1 MFISAKRHEREIK
14 ATASAGNLWT
24 EALLSHVSQGIF
36 FLDVKNRL
44 LPPISH
50 SLSTYFGRRDFSQL
64 SFEKLL
70 RPMIDEAK
78 LAEACAQLAELR
90 AAAERGDAP
99 LIKPLQ
105 SVDVRLARPDGG
117 FDLARYQFEFFKVN
131 LAEQP
136 DAWMVVVTNQTAAAA
151 QLADWAA
158 ASAAAA
164 AAAGTGTAKMPTVED
179 LRPQLDDLH
188 NQLRIQTEILRSVMQ
203 SGRMRFAASVQR
215 SGAAMKA
222 INAIL
227 KKPARDEAAFRH
239 KLEEISTE
247 AAHIR
252 REAMTLQ
259 LAGLETAARQFEES
273 LQELR
278 NRVSLSGNDFLPLAI
293 QLDQLFGQ
301 FALLRSLTQ
310 SAAQIKPKPK
320 PDLEATRPAE
330 GRVTENGTQIIAPK
344 FPIEPPDHE
353 ASLPGTVSNAP
364 AGTLESTLAA
374 LTEHIANEQ
383 KKAVALECR
392 GLHKVPAVYQS
403 AVKNVAIQFIRNA
416 VMHGVEEPQE
426 REEAGKPAIALLLLQ
441 FGALPDGTY
450 ELRFQDDGRGVDP
463 VNARR
468 IAVEKRLIT
477 SEAAE
482 RLRDRQAIKLIF
494 QDGFTTLPSAP
505 NQPLHG
511 AGLSL
516 VRRYVHDAGGK
527 VALASEPGRETRFK
541 VSLPA
546 LAKSAASEE
555 AQVA

>member
-14 ATASAGNLWT
+14 ATVEAVNLWS
-24 EALLSHVSQGIF
+24 EALLEHVSQGIF
-36 FLDVKNRL
+36 FLDVKNRI

-50 SLSTYFGRRDFSQL
+50 SLSKYFGRRDFSQMT
-64 SFEKLL
+64 FEKLL
-70 RPMIDEAK
+70 RPMLEEAV
-78 LAEACAQLAELR
+78 LNEACAQLAEMR
-90 AAAERGDAP
+90 AAAERGETA
-99 LIKPLQ
+99 IKAPLQ
-105 SVDVRLARPDGG
+105 SVAVRLARSDGG
-117 FDLARYQFEFFKVN
+117 FDTARYQFEFFKVD
-131 LAEQP
+131 LPEQH
-136 DAWMVVVTNQTAAAA
+136 DAWMVCVTDRTAAHAQPAAA
-151 QLADWAA
+151 QT
-158 ASAAAA
+158 SA
-164 AAAGTGTAKMPTVED
+164 TAQLPAIED
-179 LRPQLDDLH
+179 LRPQLDELH
-188 NQLRIQTEILRSVMQ
+188 GQLRIQAEILRSVMQ
-203 SGRMRFAASVQR
+203 TGRMRFAASVQR

-239 KLEEISTE
+239 KLEEISAE

-252 REAMTLQ
+252 REATTLQ
-259 LAGLETAARQFEES
+259 LAGLETAARLFEES

-278 NRVSLSGNDFLPLAI
+278 NRESLSGNDFLPLAI
-293 QLDQLFGQ
+293 QLDALFGQ
-301 FALLRSLTQ
+301 FALLRSLTH
-310 SAAQIKPKPK
+310 SAAQAKPKPK
-320 PDLEATRPAE
+320 PDLEATRPAP
-330 GRVTENGTQIIAPK
+330 GQVTDNGTQIIAPK
-344 FPIEPPDHE
+344 FTPDGTEHE
-353 ASLPGTVSNAP
+353 ASLPGSGSSAA
-364 AGTLESTLAA
+364 AGTLENTLAA

-383 KKAVALECR
+383 RKAVALECR
-392 GLHKVPAVYQS
+392 GLHKVPSVYQS

-416 VMHGVEEPQE
+416 VIHGVEEPDE

-441 FGALPDGTY
+441 FSALPDGTF

-468 IAVEKRLIT
+468 VAVEKRLIT

-527 VALASEPGRETRFK
+527 VALASDPGRETRFK

-546 LAKSAASEE
+546 LVKTASSDQ

>member
-1 MFISAKRHEREIK
+1 M
-14 ATASAGNLWT
+14 
-24 EALLSHVSQGIF
+24 
-36 FLDVKNRL
+36 
-44 LPPISH
+44 
-50 SLSTYFGRRDFSQL
+50 RRSY
-64 SFEKLL
+64 
-70 RPMIDEAK
+70 
-78 LAEACAQLAELR
+78 
-90 AAAERGDAP
+90 
-99 LIKPLQ
+99 KPLQ
-105 SVDVRLARPDGG
+105 SVDVRLARSDGG
-117 FDLARYQFEFFKVN
+117 FDAARYQFEFFKVD
-131 LAEQP
+131 LPEQH
-136 DAWMVVVTNQTAAAA
+136 DAWMVVVTNLTAAAA
-151 QLADWAA
+151 HSAESAA
-158 ASAAAA
+158 ASAAAN
-164 AAAGTGTAKMPTVED
+164 GTGTAKMPTVED

-203 SGRMRFAASVQR
+203 TGRMRFAASVQR

-227 KKPARDEAAFRH
+227 KKPARDEAAFRL
-239 KLEEISTE
+239 KLEEISSE
-247 AAHIR
+247 AAQIR

-278 NRVSLSGNDFLPLAI
+278 NRATLSGNDFLPLAI

-310 SAAQIKPKPK
+310 SAAQNKLKSK
-320 PDLEATRPAE
+320 PDLEATRPSP

-344 FPIEPPDHE
+344 FPIEPPEPPEHE
-353 ASLPGTVSNAP
+353 ASLPGMGNSAP

-450 ELRFQDDGRGVDP
+450 ELRFQDDGRGIDP
-463 VNARR
+463 VTARR
-468 IAVEKRLIT
+468 VAVDKRLIT

-494 QDGFTTLPSAP
+494 QDGFTTLPSVP

-527 VALASEPGRETRFK
+527 VALASDPGRETRFK

-546 LAKSAASEE
+546 LVKSAAGDE

>member
-14 ATASAGNLWT
+14 ATVSAGNLWT

-70 RPMIDEAK
+70 RPVVTEAK
-78 LAEACAQLAELR
+78 LNEACAQLAELR
-90 AAAERGDAP
+90 AATERGDAP
-99 LIKPLQ
+99 VVKPLQ
-105 SVDVRLARPDGG
+105 SVDVRLARSDGG
-117 FDLARYQFEFFKVN
+117 FDAARYQFEFFKVD
-131 LAEQP
+131 LPEQH
-136 DAWMVVVTNQTAAAA
+136 DAWMVVVTNLTAAAA
-151 QLADWAA
+151 HSAESAA
-158 ASAAAA
+158 ASAAAN
-164 AAAGTGTAKMPTVED
+164 GTGTAKMPTVED

-203 SGRMRFAASVQR
+203 TGRMRFAASVQR

-239 KLEEISTE
+239 KLEEISAE

-252 REAMTLQ
+252 REATTLQ
-259 LAGLETAARQFEES
+259 LAGLETAARLFEES

-278 NRVSLSGNDFLPLAI
+278 NRESLSGNDFLPLAI
-293 QLDQLFGQ
+293 QLDALFGQ
-301 FALLRSLTQ
+301 FALLRSLTH
-310 SAAQIKPKPK
+310 SAAQAKPKPK
-320 PDLEATRPAE
+320 PDLEATRPAP
-330 GRVTENGTQIIAPK
+330 GQVTDNGTQIIAPK
-344 FPIEPPDHE
+344 FTPDGTEHE
-353 ASLPGTVSNAP
+353 SSLPGSGSSAA
-364 AGTLESTLAA
+364 AGTLENTLAA

-383 KKAVALECR
+383 RKAVALECR
-392 GLHKVPAVYQS
+392 GLHKVPSVYQS

-416 VMHGVEEPQE
+416 VIHGVEEPDE

-441 FGALPDGTY
+441 FSALPDGTF

-468 IAVEKRLIT
+468 VAVEKRLIT

-527 VALASEPGRETRFK
+527 VALASDPGRETRFK

-546 LAKSAASEE
+546 LVKSAA
-555 AQVA
+555 

>member
-14 ATASAGNLWT
+14 ATVSAGNLWS
-24 EALLSHVSQGIF
+24 EAVLQHVAQGIF

-44 LPPISH
+44 LPPISQ

-64 SFEKLL
+64 TFEKLL
-70 RPMIDEAK
+70 RPMIDEAALKEACAK
-78 LAEACAQLAELR
+78 LAEMR
-90 AAAERGDAP
+90 AATERGEVPINA
-99 LIKPLQ
+99 PLQ
-105 SVDVRLARPDGG
+105 SVDVRLAKQDGS
-117 FDLARYQFEFFKVN
+117 FSAARYRFEFFKVD
-131 LAEQP
+131 LPEQH
-136 DAWMVVVTNQTAAAA
+136 DAWMVCVTDITPAPAPAAAI
-151 QLADWAA
+151 
-158 ASAAAA
+158 
-164 AAAGTGTAKMPTVED
+164 ED

-188 NQLRIQTEILRSVMQ
+188 GQLRIQSEILRSVMQ
-203 SGRMRFAASVQR
+203 TGRMRFAAAVQR

-239 KLEEISTE
+239 KLEEIAVE

-252 REAMTLQ
+252 REATTLQ
-259 LAGLETAARQFEES
+259 LAGLETAARLFEES

-278 NRVSLSGNDFLPLAI
+278 NRSSLSGNDFLPLAI

-301 FALLRSLTQ
+301 FALLRSLTH
-310 SAAQIKPKPK
+310 SAAQPRPKPA
-320 PDLEATRPAE
+320 PELEATRPAPGRMTE
-330 GRVTENGTQIIAPK
+330 NGTEIIAPQLPGRVTENGTEIIAPK
-344 FPIEPPDHE
+344 FPADTAEHE
-353 ASLPGTVSNAP
+353 DSLPGMGNSAP
-364 AGTLESTLAA
+364 AGTLENTLSA

-416 VMHGVEEPQE
+416 VIHGVEEPEE
-426 REEAGKPAIALLLLQ
+426 RDEAGKPAIALLLLQ
-441 FGALPDGTY
+441 FSALPDGTF

-463 VNARR
+463 VTARQV
-468 IAVEKRLIT
+468 AVEKRLIT
-477 SEAAE
+477 SEAAA

-494 QDGFTTLPSAP
+494 KDGFTTLRSAP

-527 VALASEPGRETRFK
+527 VALASDPGRETRFK

-546 LAKSAASEE
+546 LAKTAASDE

>member
-14 ATASAGNLWT
+14 ATVEAVNLWS
-24 EALLSHVSQGIF
+24 EALLEHVSQGIF
-36 FLDVKNRL
+36 FLDVKNRI

-50 SLSTYFGRRDFSQL
+50 SLSKYFGRRDFSQMT
-64 SFEKLL
+64 FEKLL
-70 RPMIDEAK
+70 RPMLEEAV
-78 LAEACAQLAELR
+78 LNEACAQLAEMR
-90 AAAERGDAP
+90 AAAERGETA
-99 LIKPLQ
+99 IKAPLQ
-105 SVDVRLARPDGG
+105 SVAVRLARSDGG
-117 FDLARYQFEFFKVN
+117 FDTARYQFEFFKVD
-131 LAEQP
+131 LPEQH
-136 DAWMVVVTNQTAAAA
+136 DAWMVCVTDRTAAHAQPAAA
-151 QLADWAA
+151 QT
-158 ASAAAA
+158 SA
-164 AAAGTGTAKMPTVED
+164 TAQLPAIED
-179 LRPQLDDLH
+179 LRPQLDELH
-188 NQLRIQTEILRSVMQ
+188 GQLRIQAEILRSVMQ
-203 SGRMRFAASVQR
+203 TGRMRFAASVQR

-239 KLEEISTE
+239 KLEEISAE

-252 REAMTLQ
+252 REATTLQ
-259 LAGLETAARQFEES
+259 LAGLETAARLFEES

-278 NRVSLSGNDFLPLAI
+278 NRESLSGNDFLPLAI
-293 QLDQLFGQ
+293 QLDALFGQ
-301 FALLRSLTQ
+301 FALLRSLTH
-310 SAAQIKPKPK
+310 SAAQAKPKPK
-320 PDLEATRPAE
+320 PDLEATRPAP
-330 GRVTENGTQIIAPK
+330 GQVTDNGTQIIAPK
-344 FPIEPPDHE
+344 FTPDGTEHE
-353 ASLPGTVSNAP
+353 SSLPGSGSSAA
-364 AGTLESTLAA
+364 AGTLENTLAA

-383 KKAVALECR
+383 RKAVALECR
-392 GLHKVPAVYQS
+392 GLHKVPSVYQS

-416 VMHGVEEPQE
+416 VIHGVEEPDE

-441 FGALPDGTY
+441 FSALPDGTF

-468 IAVEKRLIT
+468 VAVEKRLIT

-527 VALASEPGRETRFK
+527 VALASDPGRETRFK

-546 LAKSAASEE
+546 LVKTASSDQ

>member
-14 ATASAGNLWT
+14 ATVEAVNLWS
-24 EALLSHVSQGIF
+24 EALLQHVSQGIF
-36 FLDVKNRL
+36 FLDVKNRI
-44 LPPISH
+44 LPPISQ
-50 SLSTYFGRRDFSQL
+50 SLSKYFGRRDFSQL
-64 SFEKLL
+64 TFEKLL
-70 RPMIDEAK
+70 RPVLEESV
-78 LAEACAQLAELR
+78 LNEACAQLAEMR
-90 AAAERGDAP
+90 AAVERGESAV
-99 LIKPLQ
+99 KAPLQ
-105 SVDVRLARPDGG
+105 SVAVRLARSDGG
-117 FDLARYQFEFFKVN
+117 FDTARYQFEFFKVD
-131 LAEQP
+131 LPEQH
-136 DAWMVVVTNQTAAAA
+136 DAWMVCVTDRTADRVQPAAAA
-151 QLADWAA
+151 HSPATVQLPA
-158 ASAAAA
+158 
-164 AAAGTGTAKMPTVED
+164 VED
-179 LRPQLDDLH
+179 LRPQLDELH
-188 NQLRIQTEILRSVMQ
+188 GQLRIQSEILRSVMQ
-203 SGRMRFAASVQR
+203 TGRMRFAASVQR

-239 KLEEISTE
+239 KLEEISAE

-252 REAMTLQ
+252 REATALQ
-259 LAGLETAARQFEES
+259 LAGLETAARLFEES

-278 NRVSLSGNDFLPLAI
+278 KRETLSGNDFLPLAI
-293 QLDQLFGQ
+293 QLDALFGQ
-301 FALLRSLTQ
+301 FALLRSLTH
-310 SAAQIKPKPK
+310 SAAQAKPKPT
-320 PDLEATRPAE
+320 PDLEATRPAP
-330 GRVTENGTQIIAPK
+330 GQVTENGTQIIAPK
-344 FPIEPPDHE
+344 FTPDGTEHE
-353 ASLPGTVSNAP
+353 ASLPGSANAAA
-364 AGTLESTLAA
+364 AGTLENTLAA

-383 KKAVALECR
+383 RKAVALECR
-392 GLHKVPAVYQS
+392 GLHKVPSVYQS

-416 VMHGVEEPQE
+416 VMHGVEEPDE

-441 FGALPDGTY
+441 FSALPDGTF

-463 VNARR
+463 DNARR
-468 IAVEKRLIT
+468 VAVEKRLIT
-477 SEAAE
+477 SEAAA

-546 LAKSAASEE
+546 LVKTASSDQ

>member
-14 ATASAGNLWT
+14 ATVEAVNLWS
-24 EALLSHVSQGIF
+24 EALLKHVSQGIF
-36 FLDVKNRL
+36 FLDVKNRI

-50 SLSTYFGRRDFSQL
+50 SLSKYFGRRDFSQMT
-64 SFEKLL
+64 FEKLL
-70 RPMIDEAK
+70 RPMLEEAV
-78 LAEACAQLAELR
+78 LNEACAQLAEMR
-90 AAAERGDAP
+90 AAAERGETA
-99 LIKPLQ
+99 IKAPLQ
-105 SVDVRLARPDGG
+105 SVAVRLARSDGG
-117 FDLARYQFEFFKVN
+117 FDTARYQFEFFKVD
-131 LAEQP
+131 LPEQH
-136 DAWMVVVTNQTAAAA
+136 DAWMVCVTDRTAAHAQPAAA
-151 QLADWAA
+151 QT
-158 ASAAAA
+158 SA
-164 AAAGTGTAKMPTVED
+164 TAQLPAIED
-179 LRPQLDDLH
+179 LRPQLDELH
-188 NQLRIQTEILRSVMQ
+188 GQLRIQAEILRSVMQ
-203 SGRMRFAASVQR
+203 TGRMRFAASVQR

-239 KLEEISTE
+239 KLEEISAE

-252 REAMTLQ
+252 REATTLQ
-259 LAGLETAARQFEES
+259 LAGLETAARLFEES

-278 NRVSLSGNDFLPLAI
+278 NRESLSGNDFLPLAI
-293 QLDQLFGQ
+293 QLDALFGQ
-301 FALLRSLTQ
+301 FALLRSLTH
-310 SAAQIKPKPK
+310 SAAQAKPKPK
-320 PDLEATRPAE
+320 PDLEATRPAP
-330 GRVTENGTQIIAPK
+330 GQVTDNGTQIIAPK
-344 FPIEPPDHE
+344 FTPDGTEHE
-353 ASLPGTVSNAP
+353 SSLPGSGSSAA
-364 AGTLESTLAA
+364 AGTLENTLAA

-383 KKAVALECR
+383 RKAVALECR
-392 GLHKVPAVYQS
+392 GLHKVPSVYQS

-416 VMHGVEEPQE
+416 VIHGVEEPDE

-441 FGALPDGTY
+441 FSALPDGTF

-468 IAVEKRLIT
+468 VAVEKRLIT

-527 VALASEPGRETRFK
+527 VALASDPGRETRFK

-546 LAKSAASEE
+546 LVKTASSDQ